1 MTTSKTI
8 AALLGPTLVAS
19 AVSLLAN
26 LATSQAIIDEPCAH
40 HDCGLRRIRA
50 GSCHCLLPQ
59 QMDARLASAGDRDGR
74 LSLVVGL
81 LRMVFPTQLAAM
93 MMKVA
98 PSAASVI
105 PVVAIVFL
113 AIGAFLSF
121 KAYARE

>member
-1 MTTSKTI
+1 VM
-8 AALLGPTLVAS
+8 GW
-19 AVSLLAN
+19 
-26 LATSQAIIDEPCAH
+26 
-40 HDCGLRRIRA
+40 
-50 GSCHCLLPQ
+50 
-59 QMDARLASAGDRDGR
+59 